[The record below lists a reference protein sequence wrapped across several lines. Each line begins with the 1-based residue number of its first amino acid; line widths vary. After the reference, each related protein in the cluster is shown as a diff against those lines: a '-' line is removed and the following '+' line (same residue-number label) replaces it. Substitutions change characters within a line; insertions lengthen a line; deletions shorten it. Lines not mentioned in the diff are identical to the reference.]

1 LLIKS
6 ITLKCGAMYIGEHK
20 NGQPNG
26 LGTVTYS
33 DGRKYSGLWQDGQ
46 PCGQGTLT
54 YEDET
59 TYVGDIENGQ
69 PDGYGRMT
77 YRDGSEHIGGWENGQ
92 PHGHGILVSA
102 NGYATTGVF
111 EEGKERVTE
120 HFSLQSIYSVEKQ
133 SADAFCHNMRRIM
146 LEKSITYSGL
156 SKLTGIGIGGLN
168 EYVNKKHAMKLEYA
182 VAISKALGF
191 TVGEMLMPS
200 K

>member
-6 ITLKCGAMYIGEHK
+6 ITLNCGAKYIGEHI
-20 NGQPNG
+20 NDQPNG

-33 DGRKYSGLWQDGQ
+33 DGRKYSGIWQDGQ

-54 YEDET
+54 YEDEA

-77 YRDGSEHIGGWENGQ
+77 YRDGSEHIGGWKNGQ

-102 NGYATTGVF
+102 NGYATADVF
-111 EEGKERVTE
+111 EEGKKKVTE
-120 HFSLQSIYSVEKQ
+120 HVSLQAVNIVENQ
-133 SADAFCHNMRRIM
+133 SAEAFCHNLLRIKE
-146 LEKSITYSGL
+146 EKSMTYRTL
-156 SKLTGIGIGGLN
+156 EKLTGIGSASLN
-168 EYVNKKHAMKLEYA
+168 EYVHGKHSMTLEYA
-182 VAISKALGF
+182 VTISKALGF